1 MFRFILSRILTV
13 VPLLIGVSLVVFAL
27 IRLVPGDVATELAGP
42 LATPEELERI
52 RRQLGLDHSLLEQM
66 ASWYGNLLHGDLGQ
80 SFLLRRG
87 VTEAILERLPV
98 TLSLTG
104 LALFFSILL
113 GVPAGTLAAMRQ
125 NRRTDQVLM
134 TGALLGLSLADFWLG
149 LALIYFLSV
158 MLGWFPTGGYVE
170 FSQSPLG
177 WLWHLAIPAMTLALT
192 QMGFLARMTRSSMLE
207 ILRQDYI
214 RTARAKG
221 VAERRVV
228 IKHALSNAMIPV
240 VTVIGLTT
248 GLLLSGAVVVEQ
260 VFSLPGVGRLIVGS
274 ILRRDYPVVQGGLLF
289 TASIFLFVNIL
300 VDVLYAYLDPRVRYG
315 R

>member
-1 MFRFILSRILTV
+1 MLKFIASRLLTA
-13 VPLLIGVSLVVFAL
+13 VPLLLGVSLVVFAL
-27 IRLVPGDVATELAGP
+27 IKLVPGDVAAELAGP
-42 LATPEELERI
+42 LATPDELARI
-52 RRQLGLDHSLLEQM
+52 RGQLGLDRSLAEQM
-66 ASWYGNLLHGDLGQ
+66 VTWYGNLLHGDLGQ

-104 LALFFSILL
+104 LALLFSILL
-113 GVPAGTLAAMRQ
+113 GVPIGAYAAMRQ
-125 NRRTDQVLM
+125 NSRTDQALM

-149 LALIYFLSV
+149 LVLIYFLSV
-158 MLGWFPTGGYVE
+158 TLRWFPTGGYVPFFE
-170 FSQSPLG
+170 SPAG
-177 WLWHLAIPAMTLALT
+177 WLWHLAIPALTLALT
-192 QMGFLARMTRSSMLE
+192 QMGFLARMTRSNMLE
-207 ILRQDYI
+207 ALKQDYI

-221 VAERRVV
+221 VAERFVV
-228 IKHALSNAMIPV
+228 MRHALANAMIQI
-240 VTVIGLTT
+240 VTVIGLTS

-289 TASIFLFVNIL
+289 TAAIFLFVNIV
-300 VDVLYAYLDPRVRYG
+300 VDILYAYLDPRVRHG